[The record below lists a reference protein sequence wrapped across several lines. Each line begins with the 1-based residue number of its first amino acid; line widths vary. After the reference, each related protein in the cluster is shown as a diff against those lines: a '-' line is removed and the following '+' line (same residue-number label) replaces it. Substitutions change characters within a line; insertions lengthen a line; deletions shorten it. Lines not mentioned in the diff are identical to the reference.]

1 MNQQIIEV
9 TGQNFEQEVLKSD
22 RPVLVD
28 FWAAWCGPCRAMSPI
43 LDELAHQYGDQVK
56 FTKCNVDDNSS
67 TAAQYRILS
76 IPTLILFVDGK
87 PEKTL
92 IGAMQKRKLTDELQP
107 WLTAAV

>member
-1 MNQQIIEV
+1 LSQHIVEV
-9 TGQNFEQEVLKSD
+9 GADNFDQEVLQSD

-43 LDELAHQYGDQVK
+43 LDELAHEHGEHVK
-56 FTKCNVDDNSS
+56 FVKCNVDENPA
-67 TAAQYRILS
+67 TAAKFSILS
-76 IPTLILFVDGK
+76 IPTLILFADGK

-107 WLTAAV
+107 WLVPA